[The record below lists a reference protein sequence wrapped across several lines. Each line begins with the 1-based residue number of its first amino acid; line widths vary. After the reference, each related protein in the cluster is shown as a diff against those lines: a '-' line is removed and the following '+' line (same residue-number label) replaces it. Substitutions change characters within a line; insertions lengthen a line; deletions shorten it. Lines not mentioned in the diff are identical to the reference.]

1 MVVNQQFDEYLPN
14 WIDSRILL
22 NELQDETEILQ
33 FGFEDEDDFLEHRMD
48 VPQPSAWNEHPSKN
62 ATGLYKFSSI
72 EFNLDLRVRII
83 NRQTYDI
90 LSWLGD
96 LGGLVDALYYVT
108 QALMIPY
115 TSYALR
121 SSLLR
126 MLFRLQPSD

>member
-1 MVVNQQFDEYLPN
+1 
-14 WIDSRILL
+14 
-22 NELQDETEILQ
+22 
-33 FGFEDEDDFLEHRMD
+33 MD

-62 ATGLYKFSSI
+62 ATGLYKFSSL

-115 TSYALR
+115 TSYALK

-126 MLFRLQPSD
+126 